1 MTTTRATLALL
12 ASCAAALVSCSHGDA
27 GSNDAV
33 CLEQTSGK
41 TSDGDAVTICTKIFR
56 DAPFVRLPADDTSGS
71 TATINGA
78 IDLDI
83 APGAD
88 NAHWKITAARLIDR
102 NLKSYTLMN
111 ANGTRVDETSALMT
125 SNHLPS
131 NRVHF
136 LAYEAKGTA
145 SGDNFTLTG
154 LRPIVMM
161 TGQAIDAR
169 FTGSWEGTMS
179 LYTGDRTWSPDTD
192 AKVRVEMP
200 SIVPHEPIPEVAQTL
215 TPPLADGTRFK
226 AIGGVSNADTR
237 VKLSTGE
244 CIPSLRSLGPS
255 NPLFEASDTLLTLWR
270 FPVMHTP
277 ASRDYHVV
285 LDYPRGLY
293 ENPTTMAMAPDHNFH
308 MFDYISPATKAMDLR
323 FTIHGNPVQQI
334 VIHLK
339 PVTGG
344 GDPC

>member
-1 MTTTRATLALL
+1 MTERATLALL
-12 ASCAAALVSCSHGDA
+12 ASGALALASCHHGHS
-27 GSNDAV
+27 GTNDSV

-56 DAPFVRLPADDTSGS
+56 DAPLVRLPADDTSSS
-71 TATINGA
+71 TMTINGA

-83 APGAD
+83 AQGAD
-88 NAHWKITAARLIDR
+88 NSHWKITAARLVDR
-102 NLKSYTLMN
+102 NLKIYALMN
-111 ANGTRVDETSALMT
+111 ANGTPVDETSAPMA

-145 SGDNFTLTG
+145 SGDRFTLTG
-154 LRPIVMM
+154 LRPIVML

-179 LYTGDRTWSPDTD
+179 LYTGDRTWSIGTD

-200 SIVPHEPIPEVAQTL
+200 SIVPHEPISEVAAII

-226 AIGGVSNADTR
+226 AIGGVSNADVK

-244 CIPSLRSLGPS
+244 CVPSLRSLGQA
-255 NPLFEASDTLLTLWR
+255 NPLFEAKDTLLTLWR

-293 ENPTTMAMAPDHNFH
+293 ENPTTLAMAPDHNFH